1 MRRVGTLALLVLAA
15 CGGSEGRKEPLG
27 HEEAMASAYEVSG
40 ARAGSLGDDEARISH
55 HWQRFMACSAE
66 ISFTSPLAYQE
77 SCFKGGHAFAE
88 YFGLRRSEEYE
99 DMRRR
104 TIERLELLGW
114 LDRRGR
120 PRFQAVTQ

>member
-1 MRRVGTLALLVLAA
+1 
-15 CGGSEGRKEPLG
+15 
-27 HEEAMASAYEVSG
+27 MATAYEVSG
-40 ARAGSLGDDEARISH
+40 ARAGSLGDDEANVLY

-66 ISFTSPLAYQE
+66 ISFTTPLAYQE

-88 YFGLRRSEEYE
+88 YFDLRRSEEYE
-99 DMRRR
+99 DMQRR
-104 TIERLELLGW
+104 TLERLDLLGW